1 MIGGGGRLRSALV
14 ISWQGISA
22 HKLRTLLSMISLF
35 LGVLA
40 VVAVQ
45 TGATI
50 ADKALVSGAERTA
63 GVDGTR
69 IASVPD
75 SRSSRPILERA
86 NREDGARFA
95 ATMGR
100 DATIGE
106 TGVVAVN
113 DGGGSFADNRGGSY
127 GPGSAYD
134 CDSTGCRE
142 IPVSERP
149 PAGAAIDARVV
160 SVSGPL
166 LTYRPFQMLAGHW
179 LDMDSMPLLAPRVVV
194 NKDAALGFARHRV
207 PAQMR
212 FPGMDKAVRIQVIGV
227 VDDGRDQPTAYSRA
241 DELANW
247 VPERPDDGLTVHL
260 PAESSAAE
268 ALMMSRLR
276 ATGAKAEELTTQ
288 PVNARKEMEGQLRL
302 MRLIFLSMA
311 ALVLFIGVAG
321 VLNVGLATVGER
333 VDEFALRRAVGTPRG
348 LLAGIVLAESLII
361 GLFTAG
367 LAIGVGAGGLAVVG
381 VFAGHYE
388 PALVGLTFP
397 WEGGLAGVIAG
408 LTAGLLGGLVPA
420 LRAARIPIS
429 TVMRA

>member
-22 HKLRTLLSMISLF
+22 HKTRTLLSMISLF

-50 ADKALVSGAERTA
+50 ADKALVNGAERTT

-69 IASVPD
+69 IAGIPD

-95 ATMGR
+95 ATLGR
-100 DATIGE
+100 DVTIGE
-106 TGVVAVN
+106 TGVAAVN
-113 DGGGSFADNRGGSY
+113 DGGMSFTGTQGTSY
-127 GPGSAYD
+127 GPGSVYD
-134 CDSTGCRE
+134 CDAGGCRE

-149 PAGAAIDARVV
+149 PVGAAIDARMV

-166 LTYRPFQMLAGHW
+166 LTYRPFQVLAGRW
-179 LDMDSMPLLAPRVVV
+179 LDMDSMPSLAPRVVV

-207 PAQMR
+207 PAQVR
-212 FPGMDKAVRIQVIGV
+212 FPGMDRAVRIQVIGV

-247 VPERPDDGLTVHL
+247 VPEGSEGLTVHL
-260 PAESSAAE
+260 PAEPSAAE

-276 ATGAKAEELTTQ
+276 AAGAKAEELTSR
-288 PVNARKEMEGQLRL
+288 PVNARKSMEERLRL